1 MRLAPLSSNFGCPG
15 DFSSVAS
22 NHPSGC
28 ESFIPLHSF
37 ICLYFSL
44 FIRSLHS
51 IHFFIFVLFIIFDYQ
66 DNGGRIRMV
75 VFSTFWFGLLFFI
88 VTTQALPSLF
98 NSHGPAPFPSED
110 PFYQPPQDYEC
121 AEPGTILKQRKV
133 PNPIV
138 TLGKIPVRLSGAYH
152 VMYRTSDNFRNATV
166 AVTTILIPEK
176 PDYNKL
182 LSFQVAEDAAS
193 PNCGVSYAIQ
203 RDHQTEPKY
212 GTIITRVELFLIVAA
227 LKNGWVV
234 TTPDFE
240 GLEGSWL
247 ANHRA
252 GYAVLDGIRATL
264 ASNCFTGIAQ
274 DATVTM
280 WGYSGGSLA
289 SGFAV
294 EVQPCYAPELKIAG
308 AALGGTVPNITSVV
322 YSANKSI
329 WAGLLPAGIYGW
341 SRDYPLV
348 ETSINVMLKPER
360 RKDFLKVANQCFAA
374 NLVDFAF
381 DDIFAY
387 FKDPSIFNRPEYVNI
402 INENSMGKRIPQI
415 PLFVYKSKE
424 DEVSP
429 VEDTDE
435 LVKYYCD
442 NGANVHYN
450 RDLKAGHL
458 LLALS
463 GAPSALNW
471 LADRFEGK
479 SVGTGCRVT
488 EEFMGLTDPQAYS
501 VLGLALIAEL
511 LALLR
516 KVILGPTSLAW

>member
-1 MRLAPLSSNFGCPG
+1 
-15 DFSSVAS
+15 
-22 NHPSGC
+22 
-28 ESFIPLHSF
+28 
-37 ICLYFSL
+37 
-44 FIRSLHS
+44 
-51 IHFFIFVLFIIFDYQ
+51 
-66 DNGGRIRMV
+66 MV